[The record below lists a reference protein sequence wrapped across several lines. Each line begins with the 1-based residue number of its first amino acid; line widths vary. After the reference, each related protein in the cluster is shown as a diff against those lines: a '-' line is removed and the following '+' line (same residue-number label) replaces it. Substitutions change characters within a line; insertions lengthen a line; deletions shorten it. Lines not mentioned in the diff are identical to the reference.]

1 MIILKPFIYVELFNI
16 ISKHFNE
23 KIHSPQKIS
32 DILSKLSLFKLENG
46 QMTNMRKIDYW
57 ESILWLTT

>member
-46 QMTNMRKIDYW
+46 QMTNMRKIDY
-57 ESILWLTT
+57 